1 MKIFY
6 VGNTESPFVKMD
18 IKMLGENNHD
28 ITVFEDCKKFLQFP
42 IYLIRCLTAAPKIVD
57 SDIIYIWFADVPA
70 LPIML
75 IAKLSDRPII
85 VWVGEY
91 ELRNVPEI
99 EYGNQRSFFR
109 GAVTRW
115 VLRNAT
121 KVIVPS
127 PQYIDVVKKVEPFSV
142 EVCVIPWCVDKKEF
156 GEPIE
161 KKDLVVSASFSKGS
175 NLRKGIYHFIIAAK
189 DIPHKIIQGLS
200 REDYI
205 KTIKEAKVYC
215 QFTKPPLES
224 FGVSL
229 LEAMQYGAVPVITP
243 CPAMEWVV
251 GDNGLVVPFGDLKAM
266 REAIIKAKTMDG
278 SFAIKRANEFS
289 YEKRLKTLNDVLQK
303 ATED

>member
-6 VGNTESPFVKMD
+6 VGDTSSPFVQLD
-18 IKMLGENNHD
+18 INQLKELGHD
-28 ITVFEDCKKFLQFP
+28 VTVSETCNEFIMFP
-42 IYLIRCLTAAPKIVD
+42 IYLINCIYNFTQILE

-70 LPIML
+70 VPLML
-75 IAKLSDRPII
+75 IAKLTDRPLV

-91 ELRNVPEI
+91 EVRNEPEI

-109 GAVTRW
+109 GMVTRW
-115 VLRNAT
+115 VLRNAA

-127 PQYIDVVKKVEPFSV
+127 PPYIDVVKDVEPRSTDIL
-142 EVCVIPWCVDKKEF
+142 VIPWCVDTKEF
-156 GEPIE
+156 GLPTE
-161 KKDLVVSASFSKGS
+161 KNDLVVSASFSKGS
-175 NLRKGIYHFIIAAK
+175 NLRKGIYHFISATK

-205 KTIKEAKVYC
+205 DTIKKAKVYC

-229 LEAMQYGAVPVITP
+229 LEAMQYGAVPVITS

-251 GDNGLVVPFGDLKAM
+251 GGTGIVVQYGDINMM
-266 REAIIKAKTMDG
+266 RNAILKAKTMNG
-278 SFAIKRANEFS
+278 APAIKRASEFS
-289 YEKRLKTLNDVLQK
+289 YEKRLQNLKNMLVNVVKD
-303 ATED
+303 